1 MVHAEHR
8 AVADELVDGWSI
20 RIDWRAWA
28 ARPLTLLGWLAL
40 AILLLLPVGCFL
52 LLAVTPRLFDQ
63 GTNWLTLSSFG
74 QVLSGPAIHGLAD
87 SLLVGVAS
95 AALALAIAGGLAW
108 VTERTTLVG
117 RSIWALLVWG
127 LLLTPSYLAVFG
139 WETLVSPSALLYQT
153 GLPVAPLT
161 GFFFGPG
168 GVIWILAT
176 KGVPFAYL
184 AIAAALGGI
193 GREYGDAARVHGAGR
208 LAAARVLV
216 AILAPACWSALAIVF
231 AESISDFGVASTVA
245 ASAHFPVATYTLY
258 LAIDTMPIQFPVA
271 AAVGWCL
278 IAMAALA
285 LIVQYRALRDRSY
298 AVLSGR
304 TRPAARRRLGL
315 TGQILVG
322 LAVALFFALALG
334 VPAVGAV
341 IASLLPASGHAG
353 ISSLT
358 LANYRRVL
366 GTFSLIAPMLLSG
379 RLAAITATLAVVG
392 GAVLGRLIARPHA
405 GVLGRGIDMLLVG
418 SLALPSIVL
427 AAGYIFAYNLPI
439 LARLHVDLYGTLLL
453 MQLAYLAAALPT
465 SSRLLVAPWAQ
476 LQASVSDAARVHGA
490 GPLQA
495 LRTAVIPLLLRGLV
509 WVWLL
514 TFAGTFLEL
523 PISQLLYPPG
533 QPPLS
538 VGIMDHLANY
548 DFAGGSALTILAALS
563 VVLLVAIVL
572 GLLRLLAPERWQ
584 RVAAR

>member
-8 AVADELVDGWSI
+8 AIASDWVEGRTI
-20 RIDWRAWA
+20 RLDWRAWA
-28 ARPLTLLGWLAL
+28 ARPLTLLGWLSL

-52 LLAVTPRLFDQ
+52 LLAFAPRVFAQ
-63 GTNWLTLSSFG
+63 GTSWITLSSFRE
-74 QVLSGPAIHGLAD
+74 VLRGPAIHGLVD

-95 AALALAIAGGLAW
+95 AGLALVLAGALAW
-108 VTERTTLVG
+108 VTERTTLIG
-117 RSIWALLVWG
+117 RSVWTLLIWG

-139 WETLVSPSALLYQT
+139 WETLISPNALLYKA
-153 GLPVAPLT
+153 GLPMDPVT
-161 GFFFGPG
+161 HFFFGAG

-176 KGVPFAYL
+176 KGIPFAYL
-184 AIAAALGGI
+184 AIAAALGGV

-278 IAMAALA
+278 IVMAALA
-285 LIVQYRALRDRSY
+285 LVIQYRALRDRSY

-304 TRPAARRRLGL
+304 TRPAARRRLGRA
-315 TGQILVG
+315 GQLLIT
-322 LAVALFFALALG
+322 LAVALFFVLALG
-334 VPAVGAV
+334 VPAIGAA
-341 IASLLPASGHAG
+341 IASLLPASGHVG
-353 ISSLT
+353 ITALT
-358 LANYRRVL
+358 LANYRHVL
-366 GTFSLIAPMLLSG
+366 DTFSLISPMLLSG

-405 GVLGRGIDMLLVG
+405 GLLGRGIDMLLVG

-439 LARLHVDLYGTLLL
+439 MARLHVALYGTLIL

-465 SSRLLVAPWAQ
+465 SARLLVAPWAQ
-476 LQASVSDAARVHGA
+476 LQASVNDAARVHGA
-490 GPLQA
+490 GPLHA

-533 QPPLS
+533 QPTLS

-563 VVLLVAIVL
+563 VVVLVAFVL

-584 RVAAR
+584 QVAAR

>member
-1 MVHAEHR
+1 MLA
-8 AVADELVDGWSI
+8 
-20 RIDWRAWA
+20 
-28 ARPLTLLGWLAL
+28 GWLAL
-40 AILLLLPVGCFL
+40 ALLLLLPVGCFL
-52 LLAVTPRLFDQ
+52 LLALTPRLFDQ
-63 GTNWLTLSSFG
+63 GTAWLTLRSFSE
-74 QVLSGPAIHGLAD
+74 VLRGSALHGLVD

-95 AALALAIAGGLAW
+95 AFLALLIAAGLAW
-108 VTERTTLVG
+108 AIQRTTLVG
-117 RSIWALLVWG
+117 QSLWTLLIWG

-139 WETLVSPSALLYQT
+139 WETLIDPNALLDQV
-153 GLPVAPLT
+153 GLPIGPLR
-161 GFFFGPG
+161 GLFFGPG
-168 GVIWILAT
+168 GVIWILAM

-184 AIAAALGGI
+184 AIAAALGGV

-208 LAAARVLV
+208 LAATRVLV

-245 ASAHFPVATYTLY
+245 ATAHFPVATYTLY
-258 LAIDTMPIQFPVA
+258 LAIDTMPIQFSLA

-278 IAMAALA
+278 IAMAGLA
-285 LIVQYRALRDRSY
+285 LFIQYRALRDRSY

-304 TRPAARRRLGL
+304 TRPAARRRLGPV
-315 TGQILVG
+315 GQILLA

-334 VPAVGAV
+334 VPAFGAAT
-341 IASLLPASGHAG
+341 ASLLPATGRIGLNA
-353 ISSLT
+353 LT

-366 GTFSLIAPMLLSG
+366 GTVTLIGPVLLSA
-379 RLAAITATLAVVG
+379 RLAALTATLAVVG
-392 GAVLGRLIARPHA
+392 GALLGRLIARPHA
-405 GVLGRGIDMLLVG
+405 GLLGRGIDLLLVG

-427 AAGYIFAYNLPI
+427 AAGYIFAYNLPV

-465 SSRLLVAPWAQ
+465 SARLLVAPWAQ

-490 GPLQA
+490 GALHA
-495 LRTAVIPLLLRGLV
+495 LRTTVIPLLLRGLV

-538 VGIMDHLANY
+538 VGIMDRLGNY

-563 VVLLVAIVL
+563 VVLLVAVVL

>member
-1 MVHAEHR
+1 MLA
-8 AVADELVDGWSI
+8 
-20 RIDWRAWA
+20 
-28 ARPLTLLGWLAL
+28 GWLAL
-40 AILLLLPVGCFL
+40 ALLLLLPVGCFL
-52 LLAVTPRLFDQ
+52 LLALTPRLFDQ
-63 GTNWLTLSSFG
+63 GTAWLTLRSFSE
-74 QVLSGPAIHGLAD
+74 VLRGSALHGLVD

-95 AALALAIAGGLAW
+95 AFLALLIAAGLAW
-108 VTERTTLVG
+108 AIQRTTLVG
-117 RSIWALLVWG
+117 QSLWTLLIWG

-139 WETLVSPSALLYQT
+139 WETLIDPNALLDQV
-153 GLPVAPLT
+153 GLPIGPLR
-161 GFFFGPG
+161 GLFFGPG
-168 GVIWILAT
+168 GVIWILAM

-184 AIAAALGGI
+184 AIAAALGGV

-208 LAAARVLV
+208 LAATRVLV

-245 ASAHFPVATYTLY
+245 ATAHFSVATYTLY
-258 LAIDTMPIQFPVA
+258 LAIDTMPIQFSLA

-278 IAMAALA
+278 IAMAGLA
-285 LIVQYRALRDRSY
+285 LFIQYRALRDRSY

-304 TRPAARRRLGL
+304 TRPAARRRLGPV
-315 TGQILVG
+315 GQILLA

-334 VPAVGAV
+334 VPAFGAAT
-341 IASLLPASGHAG
+341 ASLLPATGRIGLNA
-353 ISSLT
+353 LT

-366 GTFSLIAPMLLSG
+366 GTVTLIGPVLLSA
-379 RLAAITATLAVVG
+379 RLAALTATLAVVG
-392 GAVLGRLIARPHA
+392 GALLGRLIARPHA
-405 GVLGRGIDMLLVG
+405 GLLGRGIDLLLVG

-427 AAGYIFAYNLPI
+427 AAGYIFAYNLPV

-465 SSRLLVAPWAQ
+465 SARLLVAPWAQ

-490 GPLQA
+490 GALHA
-495 LRTAVIPLLLRGLV
+495 LRTTVIPLLLRGLV

-538 VGIMDHLANY
+538 VGIMDRLGNY

-563 VVLLVAIVL
+563 VVLLVAVVL

>member
-1 MVHAEHR
+1 
-8 AVADELVDGWSI
+8 
-20 RIDWRAWA
+20 
-28 ARPLTLLGWLAL
+28 
-40 AILLLLPVGCFL
+40 
-52 LLAVTPRLFDQ
+52 
-63 GTNWLTLSSFG
+63 
-74 QVLSGPAIHGLAD
+74 
-87 SLLVGVAS
+87 
-95 AALALAIAGGLAW
+95 
-108 VTERTTLVG
+108 
-117 RSIWALLVWG
+117 
-127 LLLTPSYLAVFG
+127 
-139 WETLVSPSALLYQT
+139 
-153 GLPVAPLT
+153 
-161 GFFFGPG
+161 
-168 GVIWILAT
+168 
-176 KGVPFAYL
+176 
-184 AIAAALGGI
+184 
-193 GREYGDAARVHGAGR
+193 
-208 LAAARVLV
+208 
-216 AILAPACWSALAIVF
+216 F

-278 IAMAALA
+278 IAMAGLA
-285 LIVQYRALRDRSY
+285 LFIQYRALRDRSY

-304 TRPAARRRLGL
+304 TRPAARRRLGPA
-315 TGQILVG
+315 GQILVG
-322 LAVALFFALALG
+322 LAVALFFVVALG
-334 VPAVGAV
+334 VPAFGAA
-341 IASLLPASGHAG
+341 IASLLPPSGHIGLAA
-353 ISSLT
+353 LT

-366 GTFSLIAPMLLSG
+366 ATISLIAPMVLSA
-379 RLAAITATLAVVG
+379 RLAAITATLAVIG
-392 GAVLGRLIARPHA
+392 GALLGRLIARPHA
-405 GVLGRGIDMLLVG
+405 GLLGRGIDLLLVG

-439 LARLHVDLYGTLLL
+439 LARIHVDLYGTLLL

-465 SSRLLVAPWAQ
+465 SARLLVAPWAQ

-490 GPLQA
+490 GPLHA

-538 VGIMDHLANY
+538 VGIMDHLGNY

-563 VVLLVAIVL
+563 VVLLVAVVL

>member
-1 MVHAEHR
+1 MLA
-8 AVADELVDGWSI
+8 
-20 RIDWRAWA
+20 
-28 ARPLTLLGWLAL
+28 GWLAL
-40 AILLLLPVGCFL
+40 ALLLLLPVGCFL
-52 LLAVTPRLFDQ
+52 LLALTPRLFDQ
-63 GTNWLTLSSFG
+63 GTAWLTLRSFSE
-74 QVLSGPAIHGLAD
+74 VLRGSALHGLVD

-95 AALALAIAGGLAW
+95 AFLALLIAAGLAW
-108 VTERTTLVG
+108 AIQRTTLVG
-117 RSIWALLVWG
+117 QSLWTLLIWG

-139 WETLVSPSALLYQT
+139 WETLIDPNALLDQV
-153 GLPVAPLT
+153 GLPIGPLR
-161 GFFFGPG
+161 GLFFGPS
-168 GVIWILAT
+168 GVIWILAM

-184 AIAAALGGI
+184 AIAAALGGV

-208 LAAARVLV
+208 LAATRVLV

-245 ASAHFPVATYTLY
+245 ATAHFSVATYTLY
-258 LAIDTMPIQFPVA
+258 LAIDTMPIQFSLA

-278 IAMAALA
+278 IAMAGLA
-285 LIVQYRALRDRSY
+285 LFIQYRALRDRSY

-304 TRPAARRRLGL
+304 TRPAARRRLGPV
-315 TGQILVG
+315 GQILLA

-334 VPAVGAV
+334 VSAFGAAT
-341 IASLLPASGHAG
+341 ASLLPATGRIGLNA
-353 ISSLT
+353 LT

-366 GTFSLIAPMLLSG
+366 GTVTLIGPVLLSA
-379 RLAAITATLAVVG
+379 RLAALTATLAVVG
-392 GAVLGRLIARPHA
+392 GALLGRLIARPHA
-405 GVLGRGIDMLLVG
+405 GLLGRGIDLLLVG

-427 AAGYIFAYNLPI
+427 AAGYIFAYNLPV

-465 SSRLLVAPWAQ
+465 SARLLVAPWAQ

-490 GPLQA
+490 GALHA
-495 LRTAVIPLLLRGLV
+495 LRTTVIPLLLRGLV

-538 VGIMDHLANY
+538 VGIMDRLGNY

-563 VVLLVAIVL
+563 VVLLVAVVL